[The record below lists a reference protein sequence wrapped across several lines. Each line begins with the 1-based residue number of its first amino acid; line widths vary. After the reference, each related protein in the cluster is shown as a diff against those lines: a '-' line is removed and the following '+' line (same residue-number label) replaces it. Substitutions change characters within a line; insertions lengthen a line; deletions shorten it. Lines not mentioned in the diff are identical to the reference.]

1 MDDKNIRSMRFFI
14 DKREKRHAY
23 PKRQFDHT
31 QYSLDGLNYFTKSKF
46 LLVIAQKILKHNP
59 CITLHEL
66 EKILPHRARFAKTIR
81 TLREWKSLSLDMQ
94 KRYNCDDDEILQDV
108 NGERFLITTQCT
120 KEFFD
125 SEIIPLLEK
134 RFGWNVY
141 IRAK

>member
-1 MDDKNIRSMRFFI
+1 MQFFI
-14 DKREKRHAY
+14 DKRENRHAY
-23 PKRQFDHT
+23 PKRQFDYT
-31 QYSLDGLNYFTKSKF
+31 QYSLDNLNYFTKSKF
-46 LLVIAQKILKHNP
+46 LLVITQKILEHNP
-59 CITLHEL
+59 RITLYEL
-66 EKILPHRARFAKTIR
+66 ERILPHRARFAKTIR
-81 TLREWKSLSLDMQ
+81 TLREWKALSLDMQ